1 MQMEQM
7 AQNRMH
13 RIYRQCL
20 RTVAVAVTVTMKG
33 NSSQNRMC
41 QMLHLLVTVIG
52 VPNANVVCIKHNFS
66 VVHEIRLH
74 LFNIRFLSD
83 EVPKLLKVH
92 NEVLSLLTG
101 KCYKCTHL
109 NRVISVI

>member
-1 MQMEQM
+1 MEQM

-52 VPNANVVCIKHNFS
+52 VPNANVVCIKHNF
-66 VVHEIRLH
+66 
-74 LFNIRFLSD
+74 
-83 EVPKLLKVH
+83 
-92 NEVLSLLTG
+92 VLSMKFDCIYLTSDFCQM
-101 KCYKCTHL
+101 KYQNC
-109 NRVISVI
+109 